1 MTLMQNESET
11 QPDIVDNSA
20 VGDVPP
26 PAPVYPPTR
35 LASPLTSGPR
45 PNGPRRSRVMISL
58 IGMLIIGLI
67 FGAIGGGITGGLVAQ
82 NILQAQA
89 TRTAANSPIVPVSA
103 AATSTQRTNDANAA
117 VVAAVKRVGP
127 AVVTVVNT
135 MPKQRVFGWFGDNV
149 QQPKG
154 SGSGVIVSPQGYII
168 TNNHVVEGYQTLEV
182 IFADGSTVPATM
194 IGTDSVTDLAVI
206 KVNVTVPAVADLGDS
221 DQLQIGEAVIAIGS
235 PLGDFKN
242 TVTYG
247 VISALGR
254 TLDTNDGTSYEKMIQ
269 TDAAINEGNSGGPL
283 VNLAGQV
290 VGINTAIV
298 RGNGSNNAVAE
309 GLGFSIPA
317 QTVSEITSQ
326 LINTGYVARPYLGVR
341 WQLISPEIAQF
352 NNLPMQWGVYI
363 NAVVSGGT
371 AEQAGV
377 RAGDIIT
384 RIGADPIADQSG
396 FANLLN
402 HHQVGEN
409 ITIEVWR
416 DGQTLSLNAVL
427 QARSRN

>member
-1 MTLMQNESET
+1 MQNEPET
-11 QPDIVDNSA
+11 QPAIVASSL
-20 VGDVPP
+20 VSEVIS

-35 LASPLTSGPR
+35 SVAPR
-45 PNGPRRSRVMISL
+45 PGGPRRSRVVISL
-58 IGMLIIGLI
+58 IGMLIVGLI

-82 NILQAQA
+82 NALQAQA
-89 TRTAANSPIVPVSA
+89 TRVAANNLIVPVA
-103 AATSTQRTNDANAA
+103 APVTTAQRASDTNSA
-117 VVAAVKRVGP
+117 VVAAVQRVGP

-135 MPKQRVFGWFGDNV
+135 MPRQRIYGWFGGNSV

-168 TNNHVVEGYQTLEV
+168 TNNHVVAGYASLEV
-182 IFADGSTVPATM
+182 IFADGSTVPADM

-206 KVNVTVPAVADLGDS
+206 KVNVSVPAVADLGAS

-254 TLDTNDGTSYEKMIQ
+254 TLDTDDGTSYEKMIQ

-298 RGNGSNNAVAE
+298 RGNSNSSAVAE
-309 GLGFSIPA
+309 GLGFSIPS

-326 LINTGYVARPYLGVR
+326 LVAKGYVERPYLGAR

-371 AEQAGV
+371 ADLAGV

-384 RIGADPIADQSG
+384 RLGADPIADQSG

-416 DGQTLSLNAVL
+416 DGQTLTLNAVL
-427 QARSRN
+427 QARPR

>member
-1 MTLMQNESET
+1 MLNDPDTPFDNAAT
-11 QPDIVDNSA
+11 QPVS
-20 VGDVPP
+20 VTRL
-26 PAPVYPPTR
+26 PASVHPPTR
-35 LASPLTSGPR
+35 SDPPRSPA
-45 PNGPRRSRVMISL
+45 PRRGRWVIAL
-58 IGMLIIGLI
+58 IGMLIVGLI
-67 FGAIGGGITGGLVAQ
+67 VGAIGGGLAGAFVAQ
-82 NILQAQA
+82 NALQAQA
-89 TRTAANSPIVPVSA
+89 TRAASSNSIVPVSA
-103 AATSTQRTNDANAA
+103 PAANSLRSADANASTSGTNGA
-117 VVAAVKRVGP
+117 VVAAVQRVGP

-135 MPKQRVFGWFGDNV
+135 MPRQRVFGWFGSSSV

-168 TNNHVVEGYQTLEV
+168 TNNHVVEGYESLEV
-182 IFADGSTVPATM
+182 IFADGTTVPAEM
-194 IGTDSVTDLAVI
+194 IGMDAVTDLAVI
-206 KVNVTVPAVADLGDS
+206 KVAVTVPAVADLGDS

-254 TLDTNDGTSYEKMIQ
+254 TLDTDDGTSYEKMIQ

-298 RGNGSNNAVAE
+298 RGNGTTNAVAE

-317 QTVSEITSQ
+317 RTVSDITSQ
-326 LINTGYVARPYLGVR
+326 LISQGYVERPYLGVR

-363 NAVVSGGT
+363 DAVVSGGT
-371 AEQAGV
+371 ADLAGV

-384 RIGADPIADQSG
+384 RLGNDPIADESG

-402 HHQVGEN
+402 HHNVGEN
-409 ITIEVWR
+409 VAIEVWR
-416 DGQTLSLNAVL
+416 DGQTLTLSAVL
-427 QARSRN
+427 QARPR